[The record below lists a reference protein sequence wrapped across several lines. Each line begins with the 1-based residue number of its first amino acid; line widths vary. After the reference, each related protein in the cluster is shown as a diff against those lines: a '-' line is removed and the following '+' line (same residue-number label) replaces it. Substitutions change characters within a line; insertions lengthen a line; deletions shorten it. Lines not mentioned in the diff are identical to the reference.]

1 MKRALYLDTECQ
13 STLNGGSLPYE
24 GELLDHC
31 PSDLGFSLTQAVV
44 VSGASWNPCGY
55 MATC

>member
-31 PSDLGFSLTQAVV
+31 PSDLDLDGCRKRCFMESMWVHDHMLT
-44 VSGASWNPCGY
+44 
-55 MATC
+55 